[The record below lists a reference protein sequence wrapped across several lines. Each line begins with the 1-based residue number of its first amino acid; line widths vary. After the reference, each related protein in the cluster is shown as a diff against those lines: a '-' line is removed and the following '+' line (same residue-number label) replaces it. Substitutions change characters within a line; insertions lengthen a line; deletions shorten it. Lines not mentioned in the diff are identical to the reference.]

1 MRFLVNPPSP
11 LTHTTFSLYS
21 LSKQLLYLYR
31 VRRSF

>member
-1 MRFLVNPPSP
+1 MRFLFNPPP